1 MELVER
7 ERSKQLASVK
17 YTSIGAEFSSP
28 EHMKFRLGI
37 RIGLNDNEVYIY
49 IFSIGISI
57 LDIVSVNIAGVTRDN
72 NTKSLALEL
81 G

>member
-37 RIGLNDNEVYIY
+37 RIGLNDN
-49 IFSIGISI
+49 
-57 LDIVSVNIAGVTRDN
+57 
-72 NTKSLALEL
+72 
-81 G
+81 

>member
-7 ERSKQLASVK
+7 EKSKQLASVK

-37 RIGLNDNEVYIY
+37 RIGLNDNEVDIY

-57 LDIVSVNIAGVTRDN
+57 WDIISVNITGGGLQEITIPKV
-72 NTKSLALEL
+72 LL
-81 G
+81 